1 MKEKKSL
8 LLQTVKQMNI
18 GVSVAG
24 IGFLLYLGAAALNLE
39 IVKGLIAIVFGV
51 ISFYVFFSVAVA
63 REKDKEAITYNLLW
77 GSGALAIMLCGIAF
91 LTIKMWLGF

>member
-18 GVSVAG
+18 GAIVSG
-24 IGFLLYLGAAALNLE
+24 IGFLLYLGTAAMNLE
-39 IVKGLIAIVFGV
+39 IVKGLVAIVFGA
-51 ISFYVFFSVAVA
+51 ISLYVFFSVAAA
-63 REKDKEAITYNLLW
+63 REKDKETFTYSLLW
-77 GSGALAIMLCGIAF
+77 GPGAMAIMLCGIAF

>member
-18 GVSVAG
+18 GAIVSG
-24 IGFLLYLGAAALNLE
+24 IGFLLYLGTAAMNLE
-39 IVKGLIAIVFGV
+39 IVKGLVAIVFGA
-51 ISFYVFFSVAVA
+51 ISLYVFLSVASA
-63 REKDKEAITYNLLW
+63 REKDKETFTYSLLW
-77 GSGALAIMLCGIAF
+77 GSGAMAIMLCGIAF

>member
-18 GVSVAG
+18 GAIVSG
-24 IGFLLYLGAAALNLE
+24 IGFLLYLGTAALNLE
-39 IVKGLIAIVFGV
+39 IVKGVVAIVFGA
-51 ISFYVFFSVAVA
+51 ISLYVFLSVAAA
-63 REKDKEAITYNLLW
+63 REKDKETFTYSLLG
-77 GSGALAIMLCGIAF
+77 GSGAMAIMLCGIAF

>member
-18 GVSVAG
+18 GAIVSG
-24 IGFLLYLGAAALNLE
+24 IGFLLYLGTAALNLE
-39 IVKGLIAIVFGV
+39 IVKGLVAIVFAA
-51 ISFYVFFSVAVA
+51 ISLYVFLSVAAA
-63 REKDKEAITYNLLW
+63 REKDKETFSYNLLW
-77 GSGALAIMLCGIAF
+77 GSGAMAIMLCGIAF

>member
-18 GVSVAG
+18 GVSVCG

-39 IVKGLIAIVFGV
+39 IIKGLIAIIFGI
-51 ISFYVFFSVAVA
+51 ISIYVFFSVAEG
-63 REKDKEAITYNLLW
+63 RGKDMEAVSYNLLW
-77 GSGALAIMLCGIAF
+77 GSGSLAIMLCGIAV
-91 LTIKMWLGF
+91 LTIKMWLGL

>member
-24 IGFLLYLGAAALNLE
+24 IGFLLYLGTAAMNLE
-39 IVKGLIAIVFGV
+39 IVKGLLAIVFGA
-51 ISFYVFFSVAVA
+51 ISLYVFLSVAVA
-63 REKDKEAITYNLLW
+63 REKDKETITYNLLW